1 MTHTFRRLTVVS
13 LLVGGGLLASTA
25 QAETVMNDQGFGEIS
40 CLVEPGRQATL
51 STQIPGVLDSIEVAP
66 GAFVSRGDT
75 LFVLRRE
82 VEQASVALENARADY
97 ASRRVQRNQR
107 MIERGML
114 SESERDEIDTELRL
128 ARMQV
133 NLANARLAQ
142 MTTHA
147 PFGGLVVQRH
157 AEEGEY
163 IDATPVLDLVQ
174 LDPLRIEAVLPLI
187 SYGAIE
193 PGDSIDV
200 ALHAPANREVTAS
213 VERVDRVIDASS
225 ATFAV
230 GLTLENPDGDIPA
243 GINCRL
249 RLP

>member
-1 MTHTFRRLTVVS
+1 MTPTLSRFSMLSLLLGGS
-13 LLVGGGLLASTA
+13 LLVTSV
-25 QAETVMNDQGFGEIS
+25 QADTVMTEPGLGEIS

-51 STQIPGVLDSIEVAP
+51 STQVPGVLSSIEVAP
-66 GAFVSRGDT
+66 GAYVSRGDT

-82 VEQASVALENARADY
+82 AEQASVALENARADY

-133 NLANARLAQ
+133 KLANARLNQ
-142 MTTHA
+142 MTTQA
-147 PFGGLVVQRH
+147 PFDGFIVQRH

-163 IDATPVLDLVQ
+163 IDATPVLDIVQ

-193 PGDSIDV
+193 AGDSIGV
-200 ALHAPANREVTAS
+200 ALHAPANRDVTAR

-225 ATFAV
+225 ATFAI
-230 GLTLENPDGDIPA
+230 GLTLDNPDGDIPA

-249 RLP
+249 HLP